1 MCESDR
7 LAKNPAIEAFCQEF
21 SANCLPPSSCHLP
34 ILVVDDE
41 PRLRTSVKDILS
53 IAGYQVECAATGR
66 EALTLLTEQ
75 DFSLVLLDLN
85 LPDIAGQNI
94 LDYIVSQNI
103 DTNVVIYSGES
114 TFEQATRSLRNGAKD
129 FLAKGCAPEI
139 LLETV
144 ARTLEKWRSQNH
156 YLRIQ
161 KHIQGSED
169 LHRYLINHSPDLI
182 FTLDDQGR
190 LNFVNDRA
198 KHYFGLDIH
207 ALMGVLFF
215 DFIFEEDQ
223 ARAALF
229 LQKLKKGE
237 HTAAPIELRLHPSAG
252 AVPREVEIWA
262 LPVELPAP
270 KPMMGIYG
278 IVRDISERKQAETLQ
293 NYHLNHD
300 QLTKLPNRNL
310 FHDRLQVALRQARR
324 LNQKLAV
331 MYLDLDRF
339 KLINDSYGH
348 LVGDEL
354 LQSVA
359 YKVKSCLRD
368 CDTLARISGDEFNLL
383 LPHIKNV
390 RDARTIW
397 YKIQSLFDEPF
408 QVQGHEI
415 RVSFSAG
422 CAVYPDHG
430 ETMPLLLRHADSAM
444 YQVKERGRNGF
455 YCYSPEMDSSP
466 CYHMEIEAGIHR
478 ALVNEELRL
487 YYQPQIDLQSGRVV
501 SLEALIRWAHP
512 KRGFLLPA
520 EFMPVVEQSKLV
532 CRVGAWVIRQVCR
545 DALEFQK
552 RGYKDL
558 RIAINV
564 APQQLE
570 MEDFTQ
576 SFFDTICEH
585 RLDSSFLEIEIT
597 ENSLIRDMNKS
608 MQALTILAEAGVTI
622 AVDDFGKGYSSLSY
636 LHTLPL
642 HTVKIDRSFVTNL
655 SENSADTT
663 ILDAILSIAKG
674 LRLNLIAEGVETRFQ
689 NNYFLNAGCRFAQG
703 YFYAPPLPLEEALAY
718 VKASLPKPVPSKT
731 AGDNSPAVSRAFTHE
746 LWGS

>member
-1 MCESDR
+1 MYEPDS
-7 LAKNPAIEAFCQEF
+7 LAKNPAIDEFCQGF
-21 SANCLPPSSCHLP
+21 IANCLPPSSYHLP

-41 PRLRTSVKDILS
+41 PRLRDAVKEILS
-53 IAGYQVECAATGR
+53 LAGYQVECAATGR
-66 EALTLLTEQ
+66 EALTLLAEQ

-85 LPDIAGQNI
+85 LPDISGQKI
-94 LDYIVSQNI
+94 LDEIVSQDI
-103 DTNVVIYSGES
+103 DTNVIIYSGES
-114 TFEQATRSLRNGAKD
+114 TFEQATRALRNGAKD

-144 ARTLEKWRSQNH
+144 ARTLDNWRRQKH
-156 YLRIQ
+156 YLRVQ
-161 KHIQGSED
+161 KHIQCSEV

-182 FTLDDQGR
+182 FMLDDQGR
-190 LNFVNDRA
+190 LIFVNERA
-198 KHYFGLDIH
+198 KHYFGLDIQE
-207 ALMGVLFF
+207 LMGAPFF
-215 DFIFEEDQ
+215 DFIFAEDQ
-223 ARAALF
+223 PGAALF

-237 HTAAPIELRLHPSAG
+237 HAESPVELRLRTPSG
-252 AVPREVEIWA
+252 TVPRDVEVWA
-262 LPVELPAP
+262 LPVELPDP
-270 KPMMGIYG
+270 KPIMGIYG
-278 IVRDISERKQAETLQ
+278 IIRDISERKQAETLR

-324 LNQKLAV
+324 LDQKLAV

-348 LVGDEL
+348 PVGDEL
-354 LQSVA
+354 LQNVA
-359 YKVKSCLRD
+359 SRVKSCLRD

-383 LPHIKNV
+383 LPHIKHV

-430 ETMPLLLRHADSAM
+430 ETMQLLLRHADSAM

-455 YCYSPEMDSSP
+455 YCYLPEMDSSP
-466 CYHMEIEAGIHR
+466 CYHMEIENGIHR
-478 ALVNEELRL
+478 ALANDELRL
-487 YYQPQIDLQSGRVV
+487 YYQPQIDLQSGRVR

-512 KRGFLLPA
+512 RRGFLLPA
-520 EFMPVVEQSKLV
+520 EFMPVVEQSRLV
-532 CRVGAWVIRQVCR
+532 CRLGTWVIRQICL
-545 DALEFQK
+545 DALEFKK
-552 RGYKDL
+552 RGYEDL
-558 RIAINV
+558 RIAMNV
-564 APQQLE
+564 SPQQLG
-570 MEDFTQ
+570 MEGFTQ
-576 SFFDTICEH
+576 SLFDTIREH

-597 ENSLIRDMNKS
+597 ENSLIQDMNTS
-608 MQALTILAEAGVTI
+608 MQALTRLAEAGVTI

-655 SENSADTT
+655 SESSTDTT
-663 ILDAILSIAKG
+663 IIDAILSIARG
-674 LRLNLIAEGVETRFQ
+674 LRLNFIAEGVETQFQ
-689 NNYFLNAGCRFAQG
+689 NDYLLNAGCRTAQG
-703 YFYAPPLPLEEALAY
+703 YLYAPPLPLDDALAY
-718 VKASLPKPVPSKT
+718 VRS
-731 AGDNSPAVSRAFTHE
+731 SRAQAF
-746 LWGS
+746 SANSCRR